1 MEIETL
7 NAMND
12 VMYLSLMMIKVTTL
26 IFALLVIIGFVIY
39 LAGMSWLCFEE
50 TRRSRTS
57 PRTERRVSPP
67 NTCKSAPHVA
77 STQVSRTLPNK
88 PRAGARGIAIRPSA
102 F

>member
-26 IFALLVIIGFVIY
+26 IFALLAIVGFVIY
-39 LAGMSWLCFEE
+39 LAGMSWLCVEE

-57 PRTERRVSPP
+57 PRMARRASPP
-67 NTCKSAPHVA
+67 NTCKTAPHVA
-77 STQVSRTLPNK
+77 YTEVSRTLLNK
-88 PRAGARGIAIRPSA
+88 PRASGRGIAIRPSA